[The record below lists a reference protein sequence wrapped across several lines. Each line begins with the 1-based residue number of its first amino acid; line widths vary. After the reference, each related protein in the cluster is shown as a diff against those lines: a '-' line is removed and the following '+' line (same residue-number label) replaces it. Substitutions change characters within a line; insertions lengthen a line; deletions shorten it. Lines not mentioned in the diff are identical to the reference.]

1 MIGFFGE
8 ICRWRGICRCSHIF
22 YMVLLM
28 TQLKLS
34 KLGWLVTLILT
45 IDTHMDITW
54 LNFHLSHTPFKK
66 IKTLMGKSLSLADYN
81 EMVGTSFLPYQI
93 QYSMLLQEKKI
104 LKQSYQRELSLK
116 VTYQWVKSI
125 SSSN

>member
-1 MIGFFGE
+1 
-8 ICRWRGICRCSHIF
+8 
-22 YMVLLM
+22 M

-34 KLGWLVTLILT
+34 KLGWLVTLILK

-54 LNFHLSHTPFKK
+54 LNFHLSYTPFKK

-93 QYSMLLQEKKI
+93 QYFMLLQEKKI

-116 VTYQWVKSI
+116 VTYQ
-125 SSSN
+125 